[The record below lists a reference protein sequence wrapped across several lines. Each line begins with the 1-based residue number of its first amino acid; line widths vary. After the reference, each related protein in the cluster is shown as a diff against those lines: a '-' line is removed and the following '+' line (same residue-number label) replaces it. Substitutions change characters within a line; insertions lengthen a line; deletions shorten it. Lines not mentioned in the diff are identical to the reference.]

1 MEEGKDCSPPILCGL
16 GFDIKRK
23 DIHGG
28 INRNKDPDRVC
39 GIDHPEQD
47 LYQAEGGIEEI

>member
-28 INRNKDPDRVC
+28 I
-39 GIDHPEQD
+39 GSTLFSI
-47 LYQAEGGIEEI
+47 